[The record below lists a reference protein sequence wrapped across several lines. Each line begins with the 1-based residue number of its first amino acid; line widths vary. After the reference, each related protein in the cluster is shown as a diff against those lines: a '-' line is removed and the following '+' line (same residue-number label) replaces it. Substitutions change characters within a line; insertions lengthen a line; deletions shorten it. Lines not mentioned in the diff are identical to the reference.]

1 MEKNLPF
8 VALMSSSVMYILE
21 FVNVNAVCNAVVKT
35 FLNVLWGVQKVCGV
49 TFLERVFH
57 IESQTRST
65 IRVIERCC
73 ADDPSDVRVNSNFAV
88 DLVFEVGG
96 GERWVE
102 REFHA

>member
-1 MEKNLPF
+1 M
-8 VALMSSSVMYILE
+8 
-21 FVNVNAVCNAVVKT
+21 NADVVDCAVVKT
-35 FLNVLWGVQKVCGV
+35 FLNVLWGIQKVCGV
-49 TFLERVFH
+49 TLLERMFH
-57 IESQTRST
+57 IQSQTGST

-73 ADDPSDVRVNSNFAV
+73 ADDPADRGVNSNFAV